1 MPDLY
6 RTISG
11 ALFRAPNLEHNN
23 RDHIPWNA
31 VQERADRNVIL
42 VNGTKE
48 FTLEQV
54 YDKLFQKSYEE
65 WLAKERKKSRAKDDP
80 PTYYEKIQKDKK
92 KHLSYEIIWQI
103 GDMDDTGYDTDNLSV
118 IWAED
123 VLLRFAEH
131 LMFEVTNVTIASK
144 CCLEDPEWKPPF
156 EAGIVITNF
165 AFNGD
170 EFTPHLHMTFVPY
183 SDNCSRGQ
191 KTQNA
196 LAQTFTRMGYKT
208 TMEQARDAS
217 DELVWQDTPEG
228 KKPQMVRTAYG
239 AVEWIEEQK
248 NWIAEDMEK
257 NIGWKRL
264 FKGKNERGDL
274 LLSDYRRERAAEKA
288 LEAER
293 EKERQENA
301 LQHIQTLSE
310 KTIKK
315 LDEEI
320 SAKNMTLECTD
331 ALIEIRK
338 NDMAEWEEKAECS
351 KSEYLKADELLTDK
365 KKEVEQAQGELSRVT
380 EELDEA
386 TRKKEIALDL
396 YHRLS
401 MDTENTHLFDKVVD
415 LTYENEQLR
424 SKIQVLQ
431 DKLEKAYEFMKQFV
445 INGRNMLDVFRER
458 IGEVKEWVHR
468 KVAGMGR

>member
-1 MPDLY
+1 MPDVY

-103 GDMDDTGYDTDNLSV
+103 GDMDDTGYDTDNLSA

-123 VLLRFAEH
+123 VLLRFANH
-131 LMFEVTNVTIASK
+131 LMFEVPNVTLASK
-144 CCLEDPEWKPPF
+144 WCLENPEWKPPF

-170 EFTPHLHMTFVPY
+170 ESTPHLHMTFVPY

-196 LAQTFTRMGYKT
+196 LAQTFTRMSYKT

-248 NWIAEDMEK
+248 NWIAEDMER

-264 FKGKNERGDL
+264 YKGKNERGDL

-288 LEAER
+288 LEAE
-293 EKERQENA
+293 KERERNELA
-301 LQHIQTLSE
+301 LETVKKDAEEQLKQYDSQINSRELRLTLTDAMLE
-310 KTIKK
+310 QKQKDLEELDVRTEQIK
-315 LDEEI
+315 
-320 SAKNMTLECTD
+320 LECSE
-331 ALIEIRK
+331 AG
-338 NDMAEWEEKAECS
+338 EKLA
-351 KSEYLKADELLTDK
+351 DK
-365 KKEVEQAQGELSRVT
+365 KKEVETVQSELNNLEAARAEAEERKRVA
-380 EELDEA
+380 EEVRA
-386 TRKKEIALDL
+386 EIVAGADYGDL
-396 YHRLS
+396 V
-401 MDTENTHLFDKVVD
+401 DKVLN
-415 LTYENEQLR
+415 LTYENQKLQEENRGLR
-424 SKIQVLQ
+424 Y
-431 DKLEKAYEFMKQFV
+431 KLNEAYEFMKQFV
-445 INGRNMLDVFRER
+445 INGKNMLDVFRER
-458 IGEVKEWVHR
+458 IGEVKEWVR
-468 KVAGMGR
+468 QKVAG

>member
-1 MPDLY
+1 MPDVY

-42 VNGTKE
+42 VNGTKD

-80 PTYYEKIQKDKK
+80 PTYYEKIERDKK

-103 GDMDDTGYDTDNLSV
+103 GDMDDTGYDTDNLSA

-123 VLLRFAEH
+123 VLLRFANH
-131 LMFEVTNVTIASK
+131 LMFEVPNVTIASK
-144 CCLEDPEWKPPF
+144 WCLEDPEWKPPF

-170 EFTPHLHMTFVPY
+170 ESTPHLHMTFVPY

-239 AVEWIEEQK
+239 AVESIEEQK

-264 FKGKNERGDL
+264 YKGKNERGDL

-301 LQHIQTLSE
+301 LQQIQTLSE

-320 SAKNMTLECTD
+320 SAKNMTLKFND
-331 ALIEIRK
+331 ALIESRK
-338 NDMAEWEEKAECS
+338 TDVAEWDEKAEYS

-365 KKEVEQAQGELSRVT
+365 KKEVEQAQGELSKV
-380 EELDEA
+380 EEALDEA
-386 TRKKEIALDL
+386 TRKKEIAQDL
-396 YHRLS
+396 YEELKAGADNS
-401 MDTENTHLFDKVVD
+401 DLFDKVVD
-415 LTYENEQLR
+415 LSYENEQLR

-431 DKLEKAYEFMKQFV
+431 DKLQKAYEFMKQFV

-458 IGEVKEWVHR
+458 IGEVKEWVQR
-468 KVAGMGR
+468 KVAGGSR